1 MDWVTQAWSEQR
13 TELMVVVTLIVFIL
27 AVIIYVTFFR
37 KKKPRRSDLHIDEI
51 FLQQRKSLP
60 TKEEILNGLVHFAD
74 YPSFIAILTE
84 VLNNFSMEYLYTY
97 GELSKAFPRLLDF
110 PKSGDGVSPQQRAAM
125 ITMVRVFMTSEF
137 ISKKCGDTLEE
148 NFDRFL
154 EESGQ
159 TA

>member
-13 TELMVVVTLIVFIL
+13 TELIVVVALILFIL

-37 KKKPRRSDLHIDEI
+37 KRKPRRSEIQIDEI

-60 TKEEILNGLVHFAD
+60 TKEEILNGLVHFSD
-74 YPSFIAILTE
+74 YPSFITILTE

-110 PKSGDGVSPQQRAAM
+110 PKSGNGVSPQQRAAM

-137 ISKKCGDTLEE
+137 ISKKCGEILEE

-154 EESGQ
+154 EQSGQ
-159 TA
+159 AG